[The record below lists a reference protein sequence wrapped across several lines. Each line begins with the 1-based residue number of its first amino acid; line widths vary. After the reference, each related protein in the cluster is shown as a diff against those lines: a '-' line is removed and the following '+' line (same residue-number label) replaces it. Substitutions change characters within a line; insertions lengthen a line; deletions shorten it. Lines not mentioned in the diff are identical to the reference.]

1 MSKLVS
7 QRQTQKLLG
16 DLAKYIYLAL
26 VVFCFN
32 PQTPTKAPRKFIIRQ
47 PIAGAKN
54 MDHYKYSYI
63 DKAGGIAIDAG
74 KYDVARSFSDGLA
87 AVFLEDKGWGVIDK
101 TSKEIIKPLFEE
113 ASGFSEGLA
122 AVQIRGKW
130 GGIDKTGQVMIKP
143 QYDVIN
149 SFSEGMAVAVK
160 GNDVMLI
167 NRVGQTIFS
176 RSMDD
181 LQLNIHE
188 GARFSEGLIDAY
200 DPAKSKYGF
209 IDKTGQFVIEPKFN
223 KAGIFSEGLARVAI
237 VEDGEEKL
245 GFIDHNGQFVIQPI
259 YNTDFDFRRNS
270 TDFSEGLASLSEGLQ
285 PTITEEA
292 KFVYIDKKGAITLFT
307 NFFYAGPFHEGMA
320 VVYDAERKKLGYID
334 KSGKLVIPLHYDLA
348 SSFSEGV
355 ACVTIRETK

>member
-1 MSKLVS
+1 M
-7 QRQTQKLLG
+7 
-16 DLAKYIYLAL
+16 
-26 VVFCFN
+26 
-32 PQTPTKAPRKFIIRQ
+32 
-47 PIAGAKN
+47 
-54 MDHYKYSYI
+54 
-63 DKAGGIAIDAG
+63 
-74 KYDVARSFSDGLA
+74 
-87 AVFLEDKGWGVIDK
+87 EDKGWGFIDK

-130 GGIDKTGQVMIKP
+130 GGIDKTGQVMIKS

-149 SFSEGMAVAVK
+149 SFSEGVAVAVE

-181 LQLNIHE
+181 LQLNIYE

-200 DPAKSKYGF
+200 DTAKSKNGF
-209 IDKTGQFVIEPKFN
+209 IDKTGQFVIEPKFD

-245 GFIDHNGQFVIQPI
+245 GFIDHSGQFVIPPT
-259 YNTDFDFRRNS
+259 YNTDIDFRRNS

-307 NFFYAGPFHEGMA
+307 NFFYAGPFREGMA
-320 VVYDAERKKLGYID
+320 VVYDVERNKWGYID
-334 KSGKLVIPLHYDLA
+334 KSGNVVIPLHYDLA
-348 SSFSEGV
+348 SNFSEGL
-355 ACVTIRETK
+355 ACVAIRETK